1 MSERQP
7 HILVAE
13 DDKSVRLVVQQ
24 ALARQGF
31 AVQTSGNAAG
41 LWKLIESGRG
51 DVLITDV
58 ALPDGDALDLLPR
71 IQERRPDMPV
81 IVMSARSTLL
91 TAVKAQETGVFE
103 YLPKPF
109 ELRALIEV
117 TQRAVSSVD
126 AGGNKAASASKPD
139 ANMSP
144 ADESGP
150 LVGRSRPM
158 QEIFKAMARV
168 VRTDLTVL
176 VTGESGTGK
185 ELVARALHD
194 LGSRSDAP
202 FVAVN
207 MAAIPRDLIE
217 TELFGHEKGAFAG
230 AEIRQAGRFEQAEG
244 GSLFLDEVGDMP
256 PEAQTRLLRVLQ
268 DGEYLPVGGRR
279 PVQANVRII
288 AATNHNLQNL
298 MQQGLFRED
307 LFYRL
312 NVVPLRLP
320 PLRDRTEDI
329 GPLVTH
335 FLMQAK
341 NTGLPVKRFTPDALR
356 ALKVW
361 PWPGNVRELENLVRR
376 LLVLRGED
384 TISGEAVEAE
394 FTAAAS
400 NMVREIETDSLA
412 TSVDQHIRRYFD
424 ALGGDLPAPGL
435 HGRILREVEYPLIV
449 AILGMTRGNQV
460 KAADVLGMNRNTLR
474 KKIRELNIRAG
485 R

>member
-1 MSERQP
+1 MREKQP

-24 ALARQGF
+24 ALARQGY
-31 AVQTSGNAAG
+31 AVQSSGNAAG

-71 IQERRPDMPV
+71 IMKRRPEMPV

-117 TQRAVSSVD
+117 TARALASIGTH
-126 AGGNKAASASKPD
+126 AGT
-139 ANMSP
+139 P
-144 ADESGP
+144 APKGQGEEAGP

-194 LGSRSDAP
+194 LGSRRSGS
-202 FVAVN
+202 FVAIN

-217 TELFGHEKGAFAG
+217 SELFGHEKGAFVG
-230 AEIRQAGRFEQAEG
+230 ADSRQPGRFEQAEG
-244 GSLFLDEVGDMP
+244 GSLFLDEVGGMP

-268 DGEYLPVGGRR
+268 DGEYLPVGAHR
-279 PVQANVRII
+279 PVRANVRII
-288 AATNHNLQNL
+288 AATNRDLQHL

-320 PLRDRTEDI
+320 PLRERAEDI
-329 GPLVTH
+329 GPLVNH
-335 FLMQAK
+335 FLMQA
-341 NTGLPVKRFTPDALR
+341 NQAGLPIKRFTPDAMR
-356 ALKVW
+356 ALKTW
-361 PWPGNVRELENLVRR
+361 SWPGNVRELGNLVRR

-384 TISGEAVEAE
+384 AISGGAVEAE
-394 FTAAAS
+394 FKAAS
-400 NMVREIETDSLA
+400 SDATREIETESLA
-412 TSVDQHIRRYFD
+412 ASVEQHIRRYFE
-424 ALGGDLPAPGL
+424 ALDGGLPAPGL
-435 HGRILREVEYPLIV
+435 YGRVLREVEHPLIV
-449 AILGMTRGNQV
+449 ATLEITRGNQV
-460 KAADVLGMNRNTLR
+460 RAADILGMNRNTLR
-474 KKIRELNIRAG
+474 KKIRDLHIRAG

>member
-1 MSERQP
+1 MSEQQP
-7 HILVAE
+7 NILVAE

-24 ALARQGF
+24 ALARQGY
-31 AVQTSGNAAG
+31 AVQSTGSAAG

-91 TAVKAQETGVFE
+91 TAVKAQENGVFE

-117 TQRAVSSVD
+117 TQRAV
-126 AGGNKAASASKPD
+126 ASIGTHSGMQALKKGQG
-139 ANMSP
+139 
-144 ADESGP
+144 DETGP

-168 VRTDLTVL
+168 VHTDLTVL

-194 LGSRSDAP
+194 LSARRASS
-202 FVAVN
+202 FVAIN

-217 TELFGHEKGAFAG
+217 SELFGHEKGAFPG
-230 AEIRQAGRFEQAEG
+230 ADSRQPGRFEQAEG

-268 DGEYLPVGGRR
+268 DGEYLPVGAHR
-279 PVQANVRII
+279 PVRANVRII
-288 AATNHNLQNL
+288 AATNHDLQNL

-320 PLRDRTEDI
+320 PLRGRTEDI
-329 GPLVTH
+329 GPLVNH
-335 FLMQAK
+335 FLMQA
-341 NTGLPVKRFTPDALR
+341 NQAGLPIKRFTPDAMR
-356 ALKVW
+356 ALKSW
-361 PWPGNVRELENLVRR
+361 SWPGNVRELENLVRR

-384 TISGEAVEAE
+384 AISGEAVEAE
-394 FTAAAS
+394 FNAS
-400 NMVREIETDSLA
+400 NSGASQEIETESLA
-412 TSVDQHIRRYFD
+412 ASVQQHICRYFE
-424 ALGGDLPAPGL
+424 ALDGGLPAPGL
-435 HGRILREVEYPLIV
+435 HGRVLREVEHPLIV
-449 AILGMTRGNQV
+449 ATLEITRGNQV
-460 KAADVLGMNRNTLR
+460 RAADILGMNRNTLR
-474 KKIRELNIRAG
+474 KKIRDLNIRAG